1 MWMRLGGWPATI
13 LLDDRSGRQLR
24 SQRKPE
30 MRYLSTVLLAVVI
43 VFVGELVADAQLN
56 TNDDTNTGT
65 NTAGNISGQTGQ
77 SDRFAIERDAGA
89 FVGGSTTN
97 VIGSQAATGGGGVG
111 TAGLLGALGSVGN
124 RNNNSLFNQFNQQG
138 NTQGTAEPQIRF
150 RITLGF
156 SHPRPTG
163 TKVSATFARRLSRIP
178 QLPSARSVAVTMEDR
193 TAVLAGQVDSERA
206 KRLIE
211 KLAMMEPGVSA
222 VRNELM
228 VKATE
233 ELLPLPEATN

>member
-1 MWMRLGGWPATI
+1 
-13 LLDDRSGRQLR
+13 
-24 SQRKPE
+24 
-30 MRYLSTVLLAVVI
+30 MRYLSTILLAVVI
-43 VFVGELVADAQLN
+43 VIASSLVAEAQLPN
-56 TNDDTNTGT
+56 ENPN
-65 NTAGNISGQTGQ
+65 NISGQTGQ
-77 SDRFAIERDAGA
+77 SENFSIQRDPTAFIGGTTANIVGAQATAGGD
-89 FVGGSTTN
+89 VTR
-97 VIGSQAATGGGGVG
+97 

-124 RNNNSLFNQFNQQG
+124 RNNSNLFNQFNQQA

-163 TKVSATFARRLSRIP
+163 TKISATFARRLVRIP
-178 QLPSARSVAVTMEDR
+178 QLPSARSVAVTMEER
-193 TAVLAGQVDSERA
+193 TAVLAGEVDSERA

-222 VRNELM
+222 VRNELT

-233 ELLPLPEATN
+233 ALLPLPAATN